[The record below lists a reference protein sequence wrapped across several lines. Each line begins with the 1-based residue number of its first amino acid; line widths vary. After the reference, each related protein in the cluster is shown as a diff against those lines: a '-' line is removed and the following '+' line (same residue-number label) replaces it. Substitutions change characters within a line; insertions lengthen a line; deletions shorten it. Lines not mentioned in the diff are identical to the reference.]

1 MLPFLLFLSALAQKL
16 NLDLIAC
23 NEGGGAAEGG
33 GCQDPPS
40 GVRILERCL
49 ELHSMRQKVE
59 PSMKFNQQSAAS
71 FYYFLLS
78 FGFSFCF

>member
-33 GCQDPPS
+33 GMPGPAEWCS
-40 GVRILERCL
+40 HFRAVFG
-49 ELHSMRQKVE
+49 
-59 PSMKFNQQSAAS
+59 AA
-71 FYYFLLS
+71 LDAPK
-78 FGFSFCF
+78 GGAKHEI